1 MGRAK
6 DVLSSEEIDRQLI
19 GRAARQ
25 GDPGSYQFFLSLED
39 ELLRCLK
46 PEKRESLRKSAE
58 AETANG
64 ELSAK
69 WLKIFEKTQ
78 RFLER
83 MHRKQR
89 KDLLRQEKQ
98 RTESHRKMGLDPFL
112 ELTE

>member
-1 MGRAK
+1 LPPEYFRG
-6 DVLSSEEIDRQLI
+6 STGGWS
-19 GRAARQ
+19 RAA

-46 PEKRESLRKSAE
+46 PEKRERLKRQA
-58 AETANG
+58 ANHG
-64 ELSAK
+64 APELPEK
-69 WLKIFEKTQ
+69 WLSLFQRTQ

-89 KDLLRQEKQ
+89 KDLLRQEKH
-98 RTESHRKMGLDPFL
+98 RNESYQKMGLDPFL